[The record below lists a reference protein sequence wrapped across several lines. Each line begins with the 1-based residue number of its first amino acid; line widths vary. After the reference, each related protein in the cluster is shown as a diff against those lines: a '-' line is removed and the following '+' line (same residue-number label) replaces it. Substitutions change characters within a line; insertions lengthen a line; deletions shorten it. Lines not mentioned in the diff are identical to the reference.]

1 MQKCRKKVKSCLK
14 QVSSNKAL
22 AGKVLQSL
30 FTAGVVCVCTFGGDN
45 AAWASDYTGTDT
57 LSTGAWGA
65 SYDKITITMDDPG
78 KNCAGIY
85 TYGRNN
91 TTTATERVT
100 VTLSDA
106 GDTYEIGRAHV

>member
-14 QVSSNKAL
+14 QVNSNKAL

-30 FTAGVVCVCTFGGDN
+30 FTAGVVYVCTFGGDN

-65 SYDKITITMDDPG
+65 SYG
-78 KNCAGIY
+78 
-85 TYGRNN
+85 
-91 TTTATERVT
+91 
-100 VTLSDA
+100 
-106 GDTYEIGRAHV
+106 

>member
-45 AAWASDYTGTDT
+45 AAWAQDYN
-57 LSTGAWGA
+57 LSL
-65 SYDKITITMDDPG
+65 IHI
-78 KNCAGIY
+78 
-85 TYGRNN
+85 
-91 TTTATERVT
+91 
-100 VTLSDA
+100 
-106 GDTYEIGRAHV
+106 